1 MRYTISIDQT
11 HSIEWGLSL
20 SEAAL
25 FSFIYSLPAWA
36 EQIHTKGETWFFASR
51 NKAIDEM
58 PIITDK
64 ADTIYRLYK
73 SLQLK
78 GIIRWEKFGEKDCIM
93 ITEKG
98 KNWNSSKTDLGNK
111 SDLTR
116 KKIREKTELN
126 PTYNSTKNNNTNNN
140 NISSKNSNEFCQNE
154 EEIYFEDLEEFPIFE
169 SVEIKSVSVK
179 KNEKQKLNPFQV
191 VSDVEKERKENF
203 ASKEKKEAPERKPNP
218 NYEAFTIFC
227 QTFEQLSGAN
237 YPTDQNGNYIMM
249 PKDAGNMVYLMRF
262 IDKIDRNGNSH
273 EALKIFMQAAWSLND
288 KWLKANFTIANLYSQ
303 ASKIFTAYQTSSP
316 AAKDKAYN
324 DRLAE
329 LLAERM
335 AKFED

>member
-1 MRYTISIDQT
+1 MKENRDFKGVWIPKEIWLNTDLSI
-11 HSIEWGLSL
+11 IEKVLLVEIDSLDNSDRGCFASNEYLANFVQL
-20 SEAAL
+20 SEGRVA
-25 FSFIYSLPAWA
+25 
-36 EQIHTKGETWFFASR
+36 
-51 NKAIDEM
+51 N
-58 PIITDK
+58 II
-64 ADTIYRLYK
+64 
-73 SLQLK
+73 
-78 GIIRWEKFGEKDCIM
+78 
-93 ITEKG
+93 
-98 KNWNSSKTDLGNK
+98 
-111 SDLTR
+111 SDLKKRKFLIQVFFDGRNRGLRISKSESSFNENVKAESTKTGKLTTR
-116 KKIREKTELN
+116 KREH
-126 PTYNSTKNNNTNNN
+126 NNTMNNTDN
-140 NISSKNSNEFCQNE
+140 NTIISSKNSKEFCQNE

-169 SVEIKSVSVK
+169 SVEIK
-179 KNEKQKLNPFQV
+179 KNGKEKVNPFQV
-191 VSDVEKERKENF
+191 VAQVEKERKI
-203 ASKEKKEAPERKPNP
+203 APKERKPNP

-288 KWLKANFTIANLYSQ
+288 KWLKSNFTLANLYSQ

-316 AAKDKAYN
+316 AAKDKAFN
-324 DRLAE
+324 DKLAE